1 MEKMKIR
8 RRALKEGKVLFV
20 RDEDTLYNL
29 ATQTVRMIK
38 SMEIQDLLKITAEKK
53 ASDLIISH
61 DATPALR
68 VGGELVSIDG
78 KKLTAADTKRLVY
91 ALLNAEQID
100 KFEQEWELDFSI
112 TLPNLGRFRVNVHYQ
127 KNSVAA
133 AIRYLSMDIPR
144 FEDLRLPESARE
156 LALKRRGLV
165 LITGP
170 SGSGKSTTLAALI
183 DIINSERACHII
195 TIEDPIEYV
204 HTNKRSIVEQR
215 EVYTDTHSFADAL
228 KHVLR
233 QSPDVILIGEMRDAD
248 TIKTAIT
255 AAETGHLVLATL
267 HTIDACQ
274 TIDRIIDIFTA
285 EQQQQVRAQLSLC
298 LQGIIAQ
305 TLLPRTEG
313 AGQILA
319 AEIMVMTD
327 AISAAIRSGKNAQI
341 YSYIQTGRMYGMQ
354 TLDYA
359 LKELCTAGLIH
370 YEAAAPY
377 VRDLT
382 YFRG

>member
-1 MEKMKIR
+1 M
-8 RRALKEGKVLFV
+8 L
-20 RDEDTLYNL
+20 DT
-29 ATQTVRMIK
+29 
-38 SMEIQDLLKITAEKK
+38 
-53 ASDLIISH
+53 
-61 DATPALR
+61 
-68 VGGELVSIDG
+68 
-78 KKLTAADTKRLVY
+78 
-91 ALLNAEQID
+91 EQIE
-100 KFEQEWELDFSI
+100 KFEREWELDFS
-112 TLPNLGRFRVNVHYQ
+112 TTVPDLGRFRVNVHYQ
-127 KNSVAA
+127 KNSVAV

-144 FEDLRLPESARE
+144 FEDLGLPQSSRE

-183 DIINSERACHII
+183 DVINSERACHII
-195 TIEDPIEYV
+195 TIEDPIEYI

-215 EVYTDTHSFADAL
+215 EVYTDTHSFDEAL
-228 KHVLR
+228 RRVLR

-274 TIDRIIDIFTA
+274 TLDRIIDIFQA
-285 EQQQQVRAQLSLC
+285 EQQQQVRTQLSMS

-305 TLLPRTEG
+305 TLLPRAEG
-313 AGQILA
+313 TGQILA
-319 AEIMVMTD
+319 AEVMVMTD
-327 AISAAIRSGKNAQI
+327 AIGAAIRSGKNAQI

-359 LKELCTAGLIH
+359 LKELYTKGLID

-377 VRDLT
+377 VRDMT

>member
-1 MEKMKIR
+1 M
-8 RRALKEGKVLFV
+8 A
-20 RDEDTLYNL
+20 
-29 ATQTVRMIK
+29 
-38 SMEIQDLLKITAEKK
+38 
-53 ASDLIISH
+53 
-61 DATPALR
+61 
-68 VGGELVSIDG
+68 
-78 KKLTAADTKRLVY
+78 
-91 ALLNAEQID
+91 
-100 KFEQEWELDFSI
+100 
-112 TLPNLGRFRVNVHYQ
+112 
-127 KNSVAA
+127 
-133 AIRYLSMDIPR
+133 IPR
-144 FEDLRLPESARE
+144 FEDLRLPESARN

-170 SGSGKSTTLAALI
+170 AGSGKSTTLAALI

-215 EVYTDTHSFADAL
+215 EVYTDTHSFNEAL

-274 TIDRIIDIFTA
+274 TIDRIIDIFPA
-285 EQQQQVRAQLSLC
+285 EQQQQVRAHLSMC
-298 LQGIIAQ
+298 FQGIIAQ
-305 TLLPRTEG
+305 TLLPRAEG
-313 AGQILA
+313 TGQILA
-319 AEIMVMTD
+319 AEVMMITD
-327 AISAAIRSGKNAQI
+327 AIGAAIRSGKNAQI

-359 LKELCTAGLIH
+359 LKELYTTGLIH

-382 YFRG
+382 YFRGG

>member
-1 MEKMKIR
+1 VSK
-8 RRALKEGKVLFV
+8 KVQ
-20 RDEDTLYNL
+20 E
-29 ATQTVRMIK
+29 
-38 SMEIQDLLKITAEKK
+38 MEIQTLLQITVERK
-53 ASDLIISH
+53 ASDLIISR
-61 DATPALR
+61 AALPTLR
-68 VGGELVSIDG
+68 VGGELVPIEG
-78 KKLTAADTKRLVY
+78 EKLTEADTKQLVY
-91 ALLNAEQID
+91 SLLNAEQIE
-100 KFEQEWELDFSI
+100 KFEREWELDFS
-112 TLPNLGRFRVNVHYQ
+112 TTVPNLGRFRVNAHYQ

-144 FEDLRLPESARE
+144 FEDLGLPESARE

-183 DIINSERACHII
+183 DIINSQRACHII
-195 TIEDPIEYV
+195 TIEDPIEYL

-215 EVYTDTHSFADAL
+215 EIYTDTHSFDEAL
-228 KHVLR
+228 KRVLR
-233 QSPDVILIGEMRDAD
+233 QSPDVILIGEMRDVD

-274 TIDRIIDIFTA
+274 TIDRIIDIFPA
-285 EQQQQVRAQLSLC
+285 EQQQQVRAQLSMC

-305 TLLPRTEG
+305 TLLPRADGT
-313 AGQILA
+313 GQILA
-319 AEIMVMTD
+319 VEVMVMTD
-327 AISAAIRSGKNAQI
+327 AIGAAIRSGKNAQI

-359 LKELCTAGLIH
+359 LKELYTAGLID

-377 VRDLT
+377 VRDMT

>member
-1 MEKMKIR
+1 
-8 RRALKEGKVLFV
+8 
-20 RDEDTLYNL
+20 
-29 ATQTVRMIK
+29 
-38 SMEIQDLLKITAEKK
+38 MEIQDLLQITVDRK
-53 ASDLIISH
+53 ASDLIISN
-61 DATPALR
+61 DAPPTLR
-68 VGGELVSIDG
+68 VGGDLVAVKG
-78 KKLTAADTKRLVY
+78 KKLAGVDTKSLVY
-91 ALLNAEQID
+91 ALLNDEQIE
-100 KFEQEWELDFSI
+100 KFEKEWELDFS
-112 TLPNLGRFRVNVHYQ
+112 TTVPNLGRFRVNVHYQ

-133 AIRYLSMDIPR
+133 SIRYLSMDIPH
-144 FEDLRLPESARE
+144 FEDLGLPEAARN

-204 HTNKRSIVEQR
+204 HKNKRSIVEQR
-215 EVYTDTHSFADAL
+215 EVYTDTHSFDEAL

-255 AAETGHLVLATL
+255 AAETGHLILATL

-274 TIDRIIDIFTA
+274 TIDRIIDIFPA
-285 EQQQQVRAQLSLC
+285 EQQHQVRAQLSMC
-298 LQGIIAQ
+298 LQGIVAQ
-305 TLLPRTEG
+305 TLLPRADGT
-313 AGQILA
+313 GQILA
-319 AEIMVMTD
+319 TEVMVMTD
-327 AISAAIRSGKNAQI
+327 AIGAAIRSGRNAQI
-341 YSYIQTGRMYGMQ
+341 YSYIQTGRMHGMQ

-359 LKELCTAGLIH
+359 LKELYAAGLIN

-377 VRDLT
+377 VRDMT
-382 YFRG
+382 YFRTRSSSVS

>member
-1 MEKMKIR
+1 LVTI
-8 RRALKEGKVLFV
+8 EG
-20 RDEDTLYNL
+20 E
-29 ATQTVRMIK
+29 
-38 SMEIQDLLKITAEKK
+38 
-53 ASDLIISH
+53 
-61 DATPALR
+61 
-68 VGGELVSIDG
+68 
-78 KKLTAADTKRLVY
+78 KLTEADTKRLVY
-91 ALLNAEQID
+91 ALLNAEQIE
-100 KFEQEWELDFSI
+100 KFEREWELDFS
-112 TLPNLGRFRVNVHYQ
+112 TTVPNLGRFRVNVHYQ
-127 KNSVAA
+127 KNNVAA

-144 FEDLRLPESARE
+144 FEDLGLPKSARE

-215 EVYTDTHSFADAL
+215 EVYTDTHSFAEAL
-228 KHVLR
+228 KRVLR

-255 AAETGHLVLATL
+255 AAETGHLILATL

-274 TIDRIIDIFTA
+274 TIDRIIDIFPA
-285 EQQQQVRAQLSLC
+285 EQQQQVRAQLSMC

-305 TLLPRTEG
+305 TLLPRAVG
-313 AGQILA
+313 IGQILA
-319 AEIMVMTD
+319 AEVMMMTD
-327 AISAAIRSGKNAQI
+327 AIGAAIRSGKNAQI
-341 YSYIQTGRMYGMQ
+341 YSYIQTGRIYGMQ

-359 LKELCTAGLIH
+359 LKELYTSGLID
-370 YEAAAPY
+370 YEAAVPY
-377 VRDLT
+377 VRDVV

>member
-1 MEKMKIR
+1 MAKLGNE
-8 RRALKEGKVLFV
+8 
-20 RDEDTLYNL
+20 
-29 ATQTVRMIK
+29 
-38 SMEIQDLLKITAEKK
+38 MEIQTLLQITVERK
-53 ASDLIISH
+53 ASDLIIVN
-61 DATPALR
+61 DALPTLR
-68 VGGELVSIDG
+68 VGGELVTIEG
-78 KKLTAADTKRLVY
+78 EKLTEADTKRLVY
-91 ALLNAEQID
+91 ALLNAEQIE
-100 KFEQEWELDFSI
+100 KFEREWELDFS
-112 TLPNLGRFRVNVHYQ
+112 TTVPNLGRFRVNVHYQ
-127 KNSVAA
+127 KNNIAA

-144 FEDLRLPESARE
+144 FEVLRLPESARE

-204 HTNKRSIVEQR
+204 HTNKLSIVEQR
-215 EVYTDTHSFADAL
+215 EVYTDTHSFVEAL
-228 KHVLR
+228 KRVLR

-274 TIDRIIDIFTA
+274 TIDRIIDIFPA
-285 EQQQQVRAQLSLC
+285 EQQQQVRAQLSMC

-305 TLLPRTEG
+305 TLLPRAGGT
-313 AGQILA
+313 GQILA
-319 AEIMVMTD
+319 AEVMMMTD

-341 YSYIQTGRMYGMQ
+341 YSYIQTGRMHGMQ

-359 LKELCTAGLIH
+359 LKELYTAGLID
-370 YEAAAPY
+370 YKAATPY
-377 VRDLT
+377 VRDMM

>member
-1 MEKMKIR
+1 
-8 RRALKEGKVLFV
+8 
-20 RDEDTLYNL
+20 
-29 ATQTVRMIK
+29 
-38 SMEIQDLLKITAEKK
+38 MEIQTLLQITVARK
-53 ASDLIISH
+53 ASDLIIVN
-61 DATPALR
+61 DALPTLR
-68 VGGELVSIDG
+68 VGGELVTIEG
-78 KKLTAADTKRLVY
+78 EKLTEAETKRLVY
-91 ALLNAEQID
+91 ALLNAEQIE
-100 KFEQEWELDFSI
+100 KFEREWELDFS
-112 TLPNLGRFRVNVHYQ
+112 TTVPNLGRFRVNVHYQ
-127 KNSVAA
+127 KNNVAA

-144 FEDLRLPESARE
+144 FEALRLPESARE

-204 HTNKRSIVEQR
+204 HTNKLSIVEQR
-215 EVYTDTHSFADAL
+215 EVYTDTHSFVEAL
-228 KHVLR
+228 KRVLR

-255 AAETGHLVLATL
+255 AAETGHLILATL

-274 TIDRIIDIFTA
+274 TIDRIIDIFHA
-285 EQQQQVRAQLSLC
+285 EQQQQVRAQLSMC

-305 TLLPRTEG
+305 TLLPRSGGT
-313 AGQILA
+313 GQILA
-319 AEIMVMTD
+319 AEVMMMTD
-327 AISAAIRSGKNAQI
+327 AIGAAIRSGKNAQI
-341 YSYIQTGRMYGMQ
+341 YSYIQTGRIYGMQ

-359 LKELCTAGLIH
+359 LKELYTSGLID
-370 YEAAAPY
+370 YKAAAPY
-377 VRDLT
+377 VRDVV